1 MKFYEWEDIME
12 IMDLIVSEK
21 TTIKEA
27 MELMDK
33 NARKIVYVTKDAKLI
48 GALSDGDIRRFILKD
63 QSIQSPVTMGM
74 NSNPVF
80 ILKDEV
86 SNALNKMKEKKVDS
100 IPVLNN
106 DETIRNIMF
115 NSKELIQGKKINPP
129 VVIMAGGKGT
139 RLYPYTKILPKPLIP
154 IGDTPIMERI
164 IDKFHEFGCSNFVVS
179 VNYKKN
185 MIKSYFSEEERDYH
199 LTFVEENKPLGT
211 GGSLSLMRDY
221 LNESFFVSNCDILV
235 DTDYT
240 DVMDFH
246 QKNNNDITFVA
257 SLKNTQIP
265 YGVLKLDKE
274 GLLES
279 TVEKPE
285 YSHLINTGMYL
296 LEPNVL
302 DFVPDNEFADLPDVI
317 MNAKNAGFKVG
328 VFPVSEKSW
337 LDMGQIKEMENMIDS
352 LGVR

>member
-1 MKFYEWEDIME
+1 MKCYEWEDTME
-12 IMDLIVSEK
+12 INDFIVSEQ

-27 MELMDK
+27 MEQMDK
-33 NARKIVYVTKDAKLI
+33 NARKIIYITKDNKLV
-48 GALSDGDIRRFILKD
+48 GSLSDGDIRRFILKD
-63 QSIQSPVTMGM
+63 KSIQDLVIEAM
-74 NSNPVF
+74 NTNPIC
-80 ILKDEV
+80 ILKSEANNGV
-86 SNALNKMKEKKVDS
+86 KEMEEMKVDS
-100 IPVLNN
+100 LPILNE
-106 DETIRNIMF
+106 DHSIRNIMF
-115 NSKELIQGKKINPP
+115 KSSELVQGKKINPP

-164 IDKFHEFGCSNFVVS
+164 IDKFHNYGCSNFVVS

-185 MIKSYFSEEERDYH
+185 MIKSYFNEEEREYH
-199 LTFVEENKPLGT
+199 LTFVEEDKPLGT

-221 LNESFFVSNCDILV
+221 LNETFFVSNCDILV

-246 QKNNNDITFVA
+246 QKNKNDITFVA

-265 YGVLKLDKE
+265 YGVLKLDKD

-296 LEPNVL
+296 MEPQVL
-302 DFVPDNEFADLPDVI
+302 DFVPNNEFADLPDVI
-317 MNAKNAGFKVG
+317 MKAKDAGFKVG
-328 VFPVSEKSW
+328 VFPVSENSW

>member
-1 MKFYEWEDIME
+1 ME
-12 IMDLIVSEK
+12 IKDFVVSEQ

-33 NARKIVYVTKDAKLI
+33 NARKIVYITKNNQLI

-80 ILKDEV
+80 ILKSEV
-86 SNALNKMKEKKVDS
+86 SKGIEKMEEKKVDS

-106 DETIRNIMF
+106 DQSIRNIMF
-115 NSKELIQGKKINPP
+115 KSKELIQGKKINPP

-164 IDKFHEFGCSNFVVS
+164 IDKFHEFGCLNFVVS

-185 MIKSYFSEEERDYH
+185 MIKSYFSEEERDYQ
-199 LTFVEENKPLGT
+199 LTFVEEDKPLGT

-221 LNESFFVSNCDILV
+221 LNETFFVSNCDILV

-246 QKNNNDITFVA
+246 QKNKNDITFVA

-265 YGVLKLDKE
+265 YGVLKLDSE

-296 LEPNVL
+296 MEPKVL

-317 MNAKNAGFKVG
+317 MKAKDAGFKVG
-328 VFPVSEKSW
+328 VFPVSENSW

>member
-1 MKFYEWEDIME
+1 ME
-12 IMDLIVSEK
+12 LKEFIVTERA
-21 TTIKEA
+21 TVKEA
-27 MELMDK
+27 MEKMDK
-33 NARKIVYVTKDAKLI
+33 NARKIIYVTQDDELI
-48 GALSDGDIRRFILKD
+48 GSLSDGDVRRYILKD
-63 QSIQSPVTMGM
+63 QSIQNAVTGAM
-74 NSNPVF
+74 NSNPVY
-80 ILKDEV
+80 ILKSES
-86 SNALNKMKEKKVDS
+86 SNSAKIMEEKKIDS
-100 IPVLNN
+100 IPELNE
-106 DETIRNIMF
+106 DHTVRNIMF
-115 NSKELIQGKKINPP
+115 KSSELVQGKKITPP

-164 IDKFHEFGCSNFVVS
+164 IDKFHHYGCSNFLIS

-185 MIKSYFSEEERDYH
+185 MIKSYFSEEERAYQ
-199 LTFVEENKPLGT
+199 LTFVEEDKPLGT
-211 GGSLSLMRDY
+211 GGSLSLMRNQ
-221 LNESFFVSNCDILV
+221 LKETFFVSNCDILV

-240 DVMDFH
+240 AVMEFH
-246 QKNNNDITFVA
+246 QENKNDITFVA

-265 YGVLKLDKE
+265 YGVLKLDKD

-296 LEPNVL
+296 MEPTIL

-317 MNAKNAGFKVG
+317 MKAKNAGFKVG

-337 LDMGQIKEMENMIDS
+337 LDMGQIKEMENMIES
-352 LGVR
+352 LGVK

>member
-1 MKFYEWEDIME
+1 ME
-12 IMDLIVSEK
+12 INDFVVSEQ
-21 TTIKEA
+21 TTLKEA
-27 MELMDK
+27 MEQMDK
-33 NARKIVYVTKDAKLI
+33 NARKIVYVVNEGKLT
-48 GALSDGDIRRFILKD
+48 GSLSDGDIRRAILKD
-63 QSIQSPVTMGM
+63 ESIQSLVTKAM
-74 NSNPVF
+74 NSNPIF
-80 ILKDEV
+80 IYKDEV
-86 SNALNKMKEKKVDS
+86 NNGLGVMENKKIDS
-100 IPVLNN
+100 LPVLNE
-106 DETIRNIMF
+106 DQTVRNIMF
-115 NSKELIQGKKINPP
+115 KSAELVQSKKINPP

-164 IDKFHEFGCSNFVVS
+164 IDKFHQYGCSNFIVS

-185 MIKSYFSEEERDYH
+185 MIKSYFNEEERDYR
-199 LTFVEENKPLGT
+199 LTFVEEDKPLGT
-211 GGSLSLMRDY
+211 GGSLSLMRSY
-221 LNESFFVSNCDILV
+221 LNETFFVSNCDILV

-240 DVMDFH
+240 DVMEFH
-246 QKNNNDITFVA
+246 QNNGNDITFIA

-265 YGVLKLDKE
+265 YGVLKLDKD

-285 YSHLINTGMYL
+285 YSHLINTGMYVM
-296 LEPNVL
+296 EPKVL
-302 DFVPDNEFADLPDVI
+302 DFVPNNEFADLPDVI
-317 MNAKNAGFKVG
+317 MKAKSAGFKVG

>member
-1 MKFYEWEDIME
+1 ME
-12 IMDLIVSEK
+12 IMDFVVSEQ

-27 MELMDK
+27 MEQMDK
-33 NARKIVYVTKDAKLI
+33 NARKIIYITKENKLV
-48 GALSDGDIRRFILKD
+48 GSLSDGDIRRFILKD
-63 QSIQSPVTMGM
+63 ESIQTLVTSAM
-74 NSNPVF
+74 NTEPVF
-80 ILKDEV
+80 ILKNET
-86 SNALNKMKEKKVDS
+86 SNGATKMMEKKIDS
-100 IPVLNN
+100 IPVLNE
-106 DETIRNIMF
+106 DHSIRNIMF
-115 NSKELIQGKKINPP
+115 KSNELIQGKKINPP

-164 IDKFHEFGCSNFVVS
+164 IDKFHNYGCSNFIVS

-185 MIKSYFSEEERDYH
+185 MIKSYFSEEERAYQ
-199 LTFVEENKPLGT
+199 LRFVEEDKPLGT

-221 LNESFFVSNCDILV
+221 LNETFFISNCDILV

-246 QKNNNDITFVA
+246 QKNKNDITFVA

-265 YGVLKLDKE
+265 YGVLKLDKD

-296 LEPNVL
+296 MEPRVL
-302 DFVPDNEFADLPDVI
+302 DFVPNNEFADLPDVI

-328 VFPVSEKSW
+328 VFPVSENSW